1 MTPAERVAREL
12 ERRLGP
18 SRVLTD
24 PELCAPFARD
34 ESEAPAVTPPCVV
47 RAASAA
53 DVAATLRA
61 CEQRGVPVVPRGA
74 GTGRTG
80 GATVSAPSVVLDTSG
95 LDDVKDIDR
104 ANGVAVVGAGMRTGA
119 LHAAVEAEGLF
130 YPPDPQSAEWCC
142 LGGNVAENAGGPRAV
157 KYGVTRDWVL
167 GLECAHMGG
176 ALVSH
181 GRRTAKGVTG
191 YDTVG
196 LLTGSEGTLAVFTE
210 VTVRL
215 VARPTAVRGVLAV
228 FADAVAAGR
237 AVAAVLA
244 SGARPRCLELL
255 DAICCDVMRADDPA
269 VLPSGAGAALVI
281 EVDGFDDAGVAREAE
296 RVGACCV
303 AAGAV
308 SAHEAVDAAERAALW
323 AVRRVMS
330 RALRRRAAHK
340 LSEDVVVPRSE
351 VATLIARVQEI
362 AAEERVVMP
371 TYGHAGDG
379 NLHVNLLWD
388 HDDERPAVQ
397 RAIERLFRA
406 TLDLR
411 GTLSGEHG
419 IGVLKAPYLGWE
431 QGEALIALQRRVKD
445 AFDPRGLLNPGKIFG
460 PATGHRAC

>member
-1 MTPAERVAREL
+1 MTPAQRVSHEL
-12 ERRLGP
+12 ERALGP

-24 PELCAPFARD
+24 PDLCAAYARD
-34 ESEAPAVTPPCVV
+34 ESEAPSVVPPCVV
-47 RAASAA
+47 LAETAA

-61 CEQRGVPVVPRGA
+61 CDGRGVPVVPRGA

-80 GATVSAPSVVLDTSG
+80 GATVTVPSVVLDTSRLDG
-95 LDDVKDIDR
+95 LKDIDR

-119 LHAAVEAEGLF
+119 LHAAVEREGLF

-167 GLECAHMGG
+167 GLECAHMDG
-176 ALVSH
+176 ALVQH
-181 GRRTAKGVTG
+181 GRRTTKGVTG

-196 LLTGSEGTLAVFTE
+196 LLVGSEGTLGVFTE

-215 VARPTAVRGVLAV
+215 TALPTAVRGVLAV

-237 AVAAVLA
+237 AVAALLA
-244 SGARPRCLELL
+244 TGARPRCIELL
-255 DAICCDVMRADDPA
+255 DAICCDVMRADDPS
-269 VLPSGAGAALVI
+269 VLPEGAGAALVI
-281 EVDGFDDAGVAREAE
+281 ELDGFDEEAVAREAARAGE
-296 RVGACCV
+296 CCV

-308 SAHEAVDAAERAALW
+308 SAHEAVDPAERAALW

-330 RALRRRAAHK
+330 RALRKRAAHK
-340 LSEDVVVPRSE
+340 LSEDVVVPRAQ
-351 VATLIARVQEI
+351 VAELIARVQVI
-362 AAEERVVMP
+362 AAQERVVMP

-388 HDDERPAVQ
+388 RDDERPRVH
-397 RAIERLFRA
+397 RAIERLIEA

-419 IGVLKAPYLGWE
+419 IGVLKAPYLAWE
-431 QGEALIALQRRVKD
+431 QGPELIALQRRVKL
-445 AFDPRGLLNPGKIFG
+445 AFDPKGLLNPCKIFG
-460 PATGHRAC
+460 DTTSHRGC

>member
-1 MTPAERVAREL
+1 MTPAQRVALDL
-12 ERRLGP
+12 ERLLGP

-24 PELCAPFARD
+24 PELCAGYARD
-34 ESEAPAVTPPCVV
+34 ESEAAWVVPPCVV
-47 RAASAA
+47 LAETAA
-53 DVAATLRA
+53 DVVAALRA
-61 CEQRGVPVVPRGA
+61 CERYGVPVVPRGA

-80 GATVSAPSVVLDTSG
+80 GATVTAPGVVLDTSRLG
-95 LDDVKDIDR
+95 DLKDIDR

-119 LHAAVEAEGLF
+119 LHAAVEREGLF

-167 GLECAHMGG
+167 GLECAHMDG
-176 ALVSH
+176 ALVQH

-196 LLTGSEGTLAVFTE
+196 LLVGSEGTLGVFTE
-210 VTVRL
+210 VTLRL
-215 VARPTAVRGVLAV
+215 TALPTAVRGVLAV

-237 AVAAVLA
+237 AVAALLA
-244 SGARPRCLELL
+244 SGARPRCIELL

-269 VLPSGAGAALVI
+269 VLPAGAGAALVI
-281 EVDGFDDAGVAREAE
+281 EVDGFDDAAVAREAQRAGE
-296 RVGACCV
+296 ACA

-308 SAHEAVDAAERAALW
+308 SVHEAVDAAERAALW

-330 RALRRRAAHK
+330 RALRGRAAHK
-340 LSEDVVVPRSE
+340 LSEDVVVPRAQ
-351 VATLIARVQEI
+351 VAELIARVQVI

-388 HDDERPAVQ
+388 HDDERPRVQ

-419 IGVLKAPYLGWE
+419 IGVLKAPYLAWE
-431 QGEALIALQRRVKD
+431 QGPALIELQQRVKT

-460 PATGHRAC
+460 ASATHRGC

>member
-1 MTPAERVAREL
+1 MTPAQRVSLDL
-12 ERRLGP
+12 ERALGP
-18 SRVLTD
+18 SRVITD
-24 PELCAPFARD
+24 PDLCAAYERD
-34 ESEAPAVTPPCVV
+34 ESEAPSVVPPCVV
-47 RAASAA
+47 RAESAA
-53 DVAATLRA
+53 EVAAALRA
-61 CEQRGVPVVPRGA
+61 CNERGVPVVPRGA

-80 GATVSAPSVVLDTSG
+80 GATVTVPSVVVDTSLLGG
-95 LDDVKDIDR
+95 LKDIDR
-104 ANGVAVVGAGMRTGA
+104 ANGVAVVGVGMRTGA

-167 GLECAHMGG
+167 GLECAHMDG
-176 ALVSH
+176 ALVQH

-196 LLTGSEGTLAVFTE
+196 MLVGSEGTLGVFTE

-215 VARPTAVRGVLAV
+215 AALPTAVRGVLAV

-237 AVAAVLA
+237 AVAALLA
-244 SGARPRCLELL
+244 AGARPRCIELL
-255 DAICCDVMRADDPA
+255 DAICCAVMRADDPG
-269 VLPSGAGAALVI
+269 VLPEGAGAALVI
-281 EVDGFDDAGVAREAE
+281 ELDGYDDGAVAREAARAAE
-296 RVGACCV
+296 CCV

-308 SAHEAVDAAERAALW
+308 SAHEAADAAERAALW

-330 RALRRRAAHK
+330 RALRKRAAHK
-340 LSEDVVVPRSE
+340 LSEDVVVPRAQ
-351 VATLIARVQEI
+351 VAELIARVQVI
-362 AAEERVVMP
+362 AGEERVVMP

-388 HDDERPAVQ
+388 HDDERPRVQ

-419 IGVLKAPYLGWE
+419 IGVLKAPYLAWE
-431 QGEALIALQRRVKD
+431 QGPELVVLQQRVKS

-460 PATGHRAC
+460 DAPSHRAC

>member
-1 MTPAERVAREL
+1 MTPAQRASLEL
-12 ERRLGP
+12 ERLLGP
-18 SRVLTD
+18 SRVITD
-24 PELCAPFARD
+24 PDLCAAYARD
-34 ESEAPAVTPPCVV
+34 ESEAEWVVPPGVV
-47 RAASAA
+47 RAESAA
-53 DVAATLRA
+53 DVAATLRI
-61 CEQRGVPVVPRGA
+61 CEAHGVAVVPRGA

-80 GATVSAPSVVLDTSG
+80 GATVSAPAVVLDTSRING
-95 LDDVKDIDR
+95 IKEIDR
-104 ANGVAVVGAGMRTGA
+104 ANGIAVVGAGVRTGD
-119 LHAAVEAEGLF
+119 LHAAVEREGLF

-167 GLECAHMGG
+167 ALECAHMGG
-176 ALVSH
+176 ALVQH
-181 GRRTAKGVTG
+181 GRRTVKGVTG
-191 YDTVG
+191 YDTVAT
-196 LLTGSEGTLAVFTE
+196 LVGSEGTLGVFTE

-215 VARPTAVRGVLAV
+215 TALPPAVRGVLAV

-237 AVAAVLA
+237 AVAALLA
-244 SGARPRCLELL
+244 AGARPRCIELL

-269 VLPSGAGAALVI
+269 VLPAGAGAVLVI
-281 EVDGFDDAGVAREAE
+281 EVDGFDDEAVAREAA
-296 RVGACCV
+296 RVGERCL

-323 AVRRVMS
+323 AVRKVMS
-330 RALRRRAAHK
+330 RALRKRAAHK
-340 LSEDVVVPRSE
+340 LSEDVVVPRAQ
-351 VATLIARVQEI
+351 VAELIARVGVI

-388 HDDERPAVQ
+388 HDDERPRVH

-419 IGVLKAPYLGWE
+419 IGVLKAPYLAWE
-431 QGEALIALQRRVKD
+431 QGPELIAVQRRIKQ
-445 AFDPRGLLNPGKIFG
+445 AFDPKGLLNPGKIFG
-460 PATGHRAC
+460 AAAMHRGC